1 MWKLDSRSFQKSS
14 IQRTTIETRTSESHV
29 CGVEKMFLFSGDFE
43 ILENCGLPLSSN
55 SKLQIFGIGDAF
67 ASFASMASSL
77 KN

>member
-1 MWKLDSRSFQKSS
+1 M
-14 IQRTTIETRTSESHV
+14 TIETGTSESHI
-29 CGVEKMFLFSGDFE
+29 CGVEKMFPSSGDFE

-55 SKLQIFGIGDAF
+55 LKLQIFGVGDAF